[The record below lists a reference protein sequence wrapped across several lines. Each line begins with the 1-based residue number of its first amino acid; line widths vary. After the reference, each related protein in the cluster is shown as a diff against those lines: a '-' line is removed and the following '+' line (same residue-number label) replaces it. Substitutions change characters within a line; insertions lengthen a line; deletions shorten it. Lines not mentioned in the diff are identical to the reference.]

1 MASDGPIYIL
11 GLGSIGSFIAQCL
24 RSVADPPP
32 VTLLIHR
39 ESLFQDLSANDWKL
53 GLRVGEHGDL
63 QQSSGF
69 SAELLGKTASST
81 NQIRHL
87 IVAVKA
93 SATVAALEPYKDR
106 IGRETTICLFQNGLG
121 QIDDLNERLFSD
133 PSVRPTYMCGVIRHG
148 VYLKAAVEAILSGPN
163 GCVDIGFV
171 DGDKARRGRFLVDT
185 LVRSPMLR
193 CTELKDADLLR
204 VQLLKLATNCVLNPL
219 TALLDIRNGELSENS
234 ALWPVQRQLLDEISK
249 VFENI
254 PGTQEMICDEAP
266 QFSVALLETTLRDTV
281 EKTAQNSSSMRED
294 VRKGRSTEIDNING
308 WIIKKGK
315 ELGID
320 CPVNTCLT
328 QMILAKN
335 RSNMIS

>member
-1 MASDGPIYIL
+1 MASDAPIYIL

-39 ESLFQDLSANDWKL
+39 ESLFQDLSTNDWKL

-69 SAELLGKTASST
+69 SAELLGKAASST

-93 SATVAALEPYKDR
+93 SATAAALEPYKDR

-148 VYLKAAVEAILSGPN
+148 VYLKSTVEAILSGPN

-171 DGDKARRGRFLVDT
+171 DGDKARRDRFLVDT

-193 CTELKDADLLR
+193 CTELDDADLLR

-219 TALLDIRNGELSENS
+219 TALLDIRNGELLENS

-254 PGTQEMICDEAP
+254 PGTQGLICDGAP

-335 RSNMIS
+335 RRI